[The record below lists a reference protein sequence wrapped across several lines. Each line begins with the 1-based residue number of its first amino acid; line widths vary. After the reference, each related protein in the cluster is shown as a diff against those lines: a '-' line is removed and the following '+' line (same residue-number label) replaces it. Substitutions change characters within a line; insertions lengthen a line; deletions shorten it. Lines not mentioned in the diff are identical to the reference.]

1 MINYHLKSKQTNKSQ
16 SVDAYLTGY
25 FKNSSD
31 RLKISVGKTINP
43 IDFGDA
49 EANFKFDREK
59 INKSKKHGVIIFK
72 RALEDFETATSKTET
87 YFIAMGYK
95 PSKEDFKEHLLINL
109 GRKVEIKEDDN
120 RILLVDFIEQYC
132 VERSLMSLKGQN
144 PIKSNSLE
152 KYRQVGTHVK
162 NYQEHIK
169 QEVYVDDFSFDMY
182 MDFLEII
189 NKIAIGKI
197 VLKHNHIKSKSRL
210 TNKLGYSLDTVNTIT
225 TKLRYI
231 LKQARI
237 RGYNLHPTLFLDDER
252 LVVGTGKGS
261 RDFYFNEELL
271 IKIYNHKPK
280 SKVTQHAKD
289 FIMIASTTG
298 MRHQSVALIFEEKP
312 IEIITPSGERFF
324 AIKNQADKT
333 GIKLLSP
340 VMKPAMDVYRR
351 LGKFPSYNSVTTIT
365 RQIRKLLVEM
375 EIDDEVNLTKTIFG
389 VGEVKET
396 RKLNEV
402 ASSHVCRAS
411 FITNALNLRMDRDKV
426 KMMTHKGLN
435 DGSAFSLYDKRSEID
450 RAIQFYEASKVL
462 DSVYFTYK

>member
-1 MINYHLKSKQTNKSQ
+1 MINYHLKRKETNKPQ
-16 SVDAYLTGY
+16 PVDAYLTGY
-25 FKNSSD
+25 FRNPSD
-31 RLKISVGKTINP
+31 RLKISVGKNIHP
-43 IDFGDA
+43 LDFGDA
-49 EANFKFDREK
+49 VTNFKFNRDK

-72 RALEDFETATSKTET
+72 RVLEDLETATSKTEA
-87 YFIAMGYK
+87 YFIAMSLK
-95 PSKEDFKEHLLINL
+95 PTKEEFKEQLLINL
-109 GRKVEIKEDDN
+109 GRKPEKDESRV
-120 RILLVDFIEQYC
+120 LLVDFIETYC
-132 VERSLMSLKGQN
+132 DERSEMTLKGQN
-144 PIKSNSLE
+144 PIKEKSIE
-152 KYRQVGTHVK
+152 KYRQVGTHIK
-162 NYQEHIK
+162 NFQEFKNK
-169 QEVYVDDFSFDMY
+169 QVYVDEFSYEMY
-182 MDFLEII
+182 MEFLDVI

-197 VLKHNHIKSKSRL
+197 VLKYNHIKSKSRL
-210 TNKLGYSLDTVNTIT
+210 TNKLGYSLDTMNTIS

-237 RGYNLHPTLFLDDER
+237 RGFNLHSTLFLDDER